1 MPYAGDL
8 TASQAWELLSSDPAD
23 RLVDVRTA
31 PEWAFVGRPDL
42 QPIGKAVLLQSWQH
56 YPQMAVDP
64 DFAMKLAREL
74 GETPRNA
81 PLLFLCRSGARS
93 KAAATAMTAAGYDR
107 CYNIAGGFEGD
118 RDQAGHRGTTGG
130 WKVAGLPWIQD

>member
-1 MPYAGDL
+1 MAYAGDL
-8 TASQAWELLSSDPAD
+8 TASQAWELLSSDPTA

-64 DFAMKLAREL
+64 DFATKLTREL
-74 GETPRNA
+74 GEIPQGA

-93 KAAATAMTAAGYDR
+93 KAAAIAMTAAGHTR
-107 CYNIAGGFEGD
+107 CYNVAGGFEGD
-118 RDQAGHRGTTGG
+118 RDGTGHRGTTGG
-130 WKVAGLPWIQD
+130 WKVAGLPWVQD

>member
-1 MPYAGDL
+1 MAYAGDL
-8 TASQAWELLSSDPAD
+8 TASQAWELLSSDPSA

-56 YPQMAVDP
+56 YPQMGVDS
-64 DFAMKLAREL
+64 DFATKLTQEL
-74 GETPRNA
+74 GETPQTA

-93 KAAATAMTAAGYDR
+93 KAAAMAMTAAGYTR

-118 RDQAGHRGTTGG
+118 RDDAGHRGTTGG
-130 WKVAGLPWIQD
+130 WKVAGLPWVQD